1 METLAKEPTF
11 LDLCCGAGGFSFGFK
26 RAGWKPRLGVDACK
40 KSLQSF
46 EHNVIPRSL
55 CIDLLKRTAANEI
68 SKAING
74 EKIDAVI
81 AGPPCQGFSRAG
93 RRNPKDP
100 RNRVFVA
107 CARIAAKLDPNLVV
121 FENVPHL
128 AKLPFRRFLNKAAA
142 ILRKNGYQVKMFEV
156 EAGKF
161 RIAQRRK
168 RLFLLAF
175 KRMDSTQIEAAV
187 QALLAH
193 NEPVLTVREA
203 WHGLPPDCSAPQAKL
218 FKNHDSMPHS
228 EKVEKKIARIS
239 PGSGPLSYRKLHP
252 NMPAL
257 TLIAGHSAG
266 PCHFAANRTITVR
279 EAARIQSFEDDF
291 TFLGGRRSELLQVAN
306 AVPPKLAYH
315 VAVSLL
321 HPATRARVQA
331 YA

>member
-1 METLAKEPTF
+1 MEKPVKEPTF

-46 EHNVIPRSL
+46 EHNVIPHSL
-55 CIDLLKRTAANEI
+55 CIDLLKRTAAKEI

-93 RRNPKDP
+93 RRDPKDP

-107 CARIAAKLDPNLVV
+107 CARIAAKLDPSLVV
-121 FENVPHL
+121 FENVPYL
-128 AKLPFRRFLNKAAA
+128 AKPPFRRFLDKAMV
-142 ILRKNGYQVKMFEV
+142 ILRKSGYQVQNFEV

-175 KRMDSTQIEAAV
+175 KRMSKSQVETAV
-187 QALLAH
+187 QGLLDH
-193 NEPVLTVREA
+193 NEPELTVREA
-203 WHGLPPDCSAPQAKL
+203 WSGLPADCDAQQAMA
-218 FKNHDSMPHS
+218 FKNHDSMTHS
-228 EKVEKKIARIS
+228 QKVEQKIARIV
-239 PGSGPLSYRKLHP
+239 PGTGPLSYRKLHP
-252 NMPAL
+252 DMPAL
-257 TLIAGHSAG
+257 TLIAGHSAA

-279 EAARIQSFEDDF
+279 EAARIQSFDDSF
-291 TFLGGRRSELLQVAN
+291 TFLGGKRSELLQVAN

-315 VAVSLL
+315 VAAALL
-321 HPATRARVQA
+321 HPAASAQVQA